1 MRHAQLKNTFLRK
14 KDLPTGPCY
23 DEESWEEDFF
33 DEVGHMQKSKKQK
46 ENEHEQEDSDSD
58 KDIEEICTPVPKICT
73 LSEAMSSLEDIQ
85 QFLDHQGY
93 TSEATE
99 ACHLLDKLA
108 MLQQKRKL
116 NTLKQ
121 ATIRP
126 GGAAQAAQAMG

>member
-1 MRHAQLKNTFLRK
+1 
-14 KDLPTGPCY
+14 
-23 DEESWEEDFF
+23 
-33 DEVGHMQKSKKQK
+33 MQKSKKQR
-46 ENEHEQEDSDSD
+46 ENEQEQEDSDSD
-58 KDIEEICTPVPKICT
+58 NDIEEICTCVPKICT
-73 LSEAMSSLEDIQ
+73 LP
-85 QFLDHQGY
+85 
-93 TSEATE
+93 E

>member
-1 MRHAQLKNTFLRK
+1 
-14 KDLPTGPCY
+14 
-23 DEESWEEDFF
+23 
-33 DEVGHMQKSKKQK
+33 MQKSKKQR
-46 ENEHEQEDSDSD
+46 ENEQEQEDSDSD
-58 KDIEEICTPVPKICT
+58 NDIEEICTCVPKICT
-73 LSEAMSSLEDIQ
+73 LPEAMSSLEDIQ